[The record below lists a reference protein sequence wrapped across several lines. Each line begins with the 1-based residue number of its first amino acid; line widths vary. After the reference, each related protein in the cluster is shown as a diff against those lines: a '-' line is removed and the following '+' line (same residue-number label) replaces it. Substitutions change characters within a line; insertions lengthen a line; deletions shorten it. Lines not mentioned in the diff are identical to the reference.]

1 MSAIDEVKQKTD
13 IVEVIGQYVSLS
25 KSGRN
30 FRGLCP
36 FHSEKHPSFF
46 VYPEQGSWHCF
57 GACNTGG
64 DAFSFIM
71 RKEGI
76 DFGEALRRLAER
88 AGVSLPARTEPGPR
102 RDEKERL
109 YQINEAATQYF
120 HDLLL
125 NSPAA
130 EKARNYVAGRGL
142 SLETVTKFKLG
153 YSLSSWEALKQHLT
167 DIGYTAEELMTA
179 GLIIAADSGET
190 HDRFRNRL
198 MFPLCD
204 LKGNV
209 TGFGARVLDDSLPKY
224 VNSPQTIVF
233 DKSSTLYGINL
244 AAPAIR
250 TQDTVVIVEGYMDVI
265 TAHQHGFDNV
275 IATMGT
281 AVTEKQI
288 NTLKKLTKNIIL
300 ALDADTAGEAASQ
313 RGGIIA
319 IQPAQEALAPMLYV
333 DPKTKEPLLNEA
345 QVSSYRRIGTFAI
358 DESALNIDVR
368 VIELPEGKDPDSL
381 IKEDPQAWQN
391 LLGEATPII
400 DYIFDKVTAGLD
412 MTQARDKTL
421 ATGKLL
427 PIIAAIKEPIRQAH
441 YLQKLAY
448 LVNVTERRL
457 EAELA
462 RLKPSPSRRRGEAP
476 KQEAASQLPRLMLS
490 SPIEEYCLALL
501 LQYPELKRY
510 EPKPSPEHFENS
522 ENREI
527 FASWQQA
534 SDLSALKSSLDPALG
549 EHLDYLLDYLKKKEV
564 PTNQIEQRYADCV
577 LNLRKKYLQNLEV
590 RRAETLALE
599 VELKGAGADIARLEE
614 EGIDTA
620 IQLKEVF
627 SQKRGKHQGA
637 KK

>member
-25 KSGRN
+25 KSGRT

-88 AGVSLPARTEPGPR
+88 AGVSLPSRAEPSAR
-102 RDEKERL
+102 RDERERL
-109 YQINEAATQYF
+109 YQVNEAAAQYF

-130 EKARNYVAGRGL
+130 ERARNYVASRGL
-142 SLETVTKFKLG
+142 ALETVTKFKLG
-153 YSLSSWEALKQHLT
+153 YSLNSWESLQKHLME
-167 DIGYTAEELMTA
+167 IGYAKDELTAA
-179 GLIIAADSGET
+179 GLIIEAESGET

-224 VNSPQTIVF
+224 LNSPQTIVF

-250 TQDTVVIVEGYMDVI
+250 TQDTVVIVEGYLDVI
-265 TAHQHGFDNV
+265 TAHQNGFGNV

-288 NTLKKLTKNIIL
+288 STLKKLTKNVIL
-300 ALDADTAGEAASQ
+300 ALDADEAGE
-313 RGGIIA
+313 
-319 IQPAQEALAPMLYV
+319 EAMLRCVGY
-333 DPKTKEPLLNEA
+333 E
-345 QVSSYRRIGTFAI
+345 
-358 DESALNIDVR
+358 NILDAEMK
-368 VIELPEGKDPDSL
+368 VITLPRGKDPDDV
-381 IKEDPQAWQN
+381 IREDPEIWQR
-391 LLGEATPII
+391 LIEAARPVV
-400 DYIFDKVTAGLD
+400 DYTFDMITAGLD
-412 MTQARDKTL
+412 MTQAKDKTL

-427 PIIAAIKEPIRQAH
+427 PIIDAIKEPIRQAH
-441 YLQKLAY
+441 YLQKLAR
-448 LVNVTERRL
+448 LVRVTERRL

-462 RLKPSPSRRRGEAP
+462 RLKPSLSRRRRVEP
-476 KQEAASQLPRLMLS
+476 KQEATSQLLRPMLS
-490 SPIEEYCLALL
+490 SPVEEYCLALL

-510 EPKPSPEHFENS
+510 ESQPSPEHFENS

-527 FASWQQA
+527 FTSWHQA
-534 SDLSALKSSLDPALG
+534 SDLPALMASLDPALR
-549 EHLDYLLDYLKKKEV
+549 EYLDYLLDYLKRKEV
-564 PTNQIEQRYADCV
+564 PTNQIERRYADCV

-590 RRAETLALE
+590 RRAEIFALE

-614 EGIDTA
+614 EGIEPA

-627 SQKRGKHQGA
+627 SQKRGKHQGV